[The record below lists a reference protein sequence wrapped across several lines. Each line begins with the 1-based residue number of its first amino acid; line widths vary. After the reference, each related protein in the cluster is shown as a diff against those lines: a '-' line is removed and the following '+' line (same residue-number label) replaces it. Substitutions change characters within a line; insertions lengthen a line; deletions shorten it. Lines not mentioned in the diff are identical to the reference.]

1 MTTSSSHDV
10 PVRNTR
16 PESYAPATTTGVDHP
31 DVRPVA
37 LQYVL
42 AALRLALGWTF
53 LWAFLDKTF
62 GLGYATPSENAWIDG
77 GSPTTGYLSGV
88 EGPFGDFFN
97 DLAGNTWVDWIFMIG
112 LLGIGLALILGIGMR
127 IAAVAGVL
135 MLGMMY
141 LASLPLDN
149 NPFMDEHITEALMIV
164 VLALTFSGRYLGLGR
179 YWERIPFVQKNRW
192 LI

>member
-1 MTTSSSHDV
+1 MPIRSTG
-10 PVRNTR
+10 
-16 PESYAPATTTGVDHP
+16 PEVAEPAAVGTGTP

-37 LQYVL
+37 LQCVL
-42 AALRLALGWTF
+42 GLLRLALGWTF

-62 GLGYATPSENAWIDG
+62 GLGYSTPSENAWIDG

-88 EGPFGDFFN
+88 EGPFEDVFN
-97 DLAGNTWVDWIFMIG
+97 DLAGTTWVDWLFMIG
-112 LLGIGLALILGIGMR
+112 LLGIGLALGLGIGMR

-135 MLGMMY
+135 MLAMMY
-141 LASLPLDN
+141 LASLPLDT
-149 NPFMDEHITEALMIV
+149 NPFLDEHVTEALMLI

-179 YWERIPFVQKNRW
+179 LWERIPVVQKHRW

>member
-1 MTTSSSHDV
+1 MTTSSNHA
-10 PVRNTR
+10 PPRQTR
-16 PESYAPATTTGVDHP
+16 SETTTPVVAGAHRP

-42 AALRLALGWTF
+42 GGLRLALGWTF

-88 EGPFGDFFN
+88 EGPSSGFFN
-97 DLAGNTWVDWIFMIG
+97 GLAGSTWVDWVFMIG
-112 LLGIGLALILGIGMR
+112 LLGIGLALILGVGMR
-127 IAAVAGVL
+127 VAAIAGVL

-141 LASLPLDN
+141 LASLPLTN
-149 NPFMDEHITEALMIV
+149 NPFMDSHITEALVIV
-164 VLALTFSGRYLGLGR
+164 VLALAGAGRYVGVGR
-179 YWERIPFVQKNRW
+179 YWEKLPFVRKNRW